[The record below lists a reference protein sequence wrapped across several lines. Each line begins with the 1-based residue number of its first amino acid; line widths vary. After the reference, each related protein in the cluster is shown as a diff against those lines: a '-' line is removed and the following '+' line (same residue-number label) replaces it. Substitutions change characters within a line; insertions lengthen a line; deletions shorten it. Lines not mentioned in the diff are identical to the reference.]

1 MEPKKMS
8 DFHRILAI
16 WTTIATNTRLR
27 DRMVKVIQY
36 GSQMLIGYY
45 GAKMSEELLHG
56 IRTTRRSAST
66 ARKAFWLLKSI
77 NHINSIVTMVDN
89 GILHQPL
96 AVQLDF
102 IEQVSLVFYYLYENG
117 IFFAR
122 CNMFGVNE
130 DDLDWGCNVTWFIG
144 DLAFFLSSGLRLHN
158 NVVERKKLIEQIVEI
173 DKHRRAITA
182 ANSNSNSPLGSRSPS
197 SVDSQLVIRRRQQLE
212 NDIQQLSSEQRDL
225 LLSFAIVSVPRHTH
239 TLPHHYLHTLFISLL
254 TNPLHVS
261 LLIHL
266 LHISTQ
272 TPSQHHT
279 P

>member
-1 MEPKKMS
+1 MNE
-8 DFHRILAI
+8 FQRLLAI

-45 GAKMSEELLHG
+45 GAKMSEELLLG
-56 IRTTRRSAST
+56 VKTTRRSAST

-77 NHINSIVTMVDN
+77 NHINSIVTMVDD

-102 IEQVSLVFYYLYENG
+102 IEQISLVFYYLYENG

-122 CNMFGVNE
+122 CNMFGIDE

-144 DLAFFLSSGLRLHN
+144 DVAFFLSSGLRLHT

-173 DKHRRAITA
+173 DKHRRAITS
-182 ANSNSNSPLGSRSPS
+182 ANSVSNSPQGSRSPS

-212 NDIQQLSSEQRDL
+212 TDIQKLSAEQRDL
-225 LLSFAIVSVPRHTH
+225 LLSFAIVSLSCLTY
-239 TLPHHYLHTLFISLL
+239 PHSNHY
-254 TNPLHVS
+254 
-261 LLIHL
+261 
-266 LHISTQ
+266 
-272 TPSQHHT
+272 
-279 P
+279 